1 MAMYK
6 NFKLTNEERAQIL
19 EQHSSYG
26 YRQPLNEQPT
36 GENKVVSCSS
46 LGIKTIG
53 YCDVQL
59 KKPVKPCAELGVKTI
74 GYCYVDT
81 KKPVSGIKKEP
92 INEQDLVRLVNR
104 VINEQTN
111 VDESNFSQFI
121 KTPNKLVIVDMTAE
135 WCSPCQKMKKH
146 FDEITADPK
155 LNNKIVLGT
164 YNFDFEKPLAKKYK
178 VQGIPYVMFFRNGKL
193 IYKFLGYK
201 DKSYI
206 ISLIQKL

>member
-1 MAMYK
+1 MSLNQKKKFPENFGDSNYLYKKQYMYK
-6 NFKLTNEERAQIL
+6 NFTLTESEREQIL
-19 EQHSSYG
+19 NMHKEHGYG
-26 YRQPLNEQPT
+26 Q
-36 GENKVVSCSS
+36 
-46 LGIKTIG
+46 
-53 YCDVQL
+53 
-59 KKPVKPCAELGVKTI
+59 
-74 GYCYVDT
+74 
-81 KKPVSGIKKEP
+81 P

>member
-104 VINEQTN
+104 VIKEQANPVAQTGYVRN
-111 VDESNFSQFI
+111 PRGYTKPTQNNTQFVSCSSLGIKSPGYCDSKTKRPVAPCSQFGV
-121 KTPNKLVIVDMTAE
+121 KTPGYCFMDNKQPVPNSGVVKE
-135 WCSPCQKMKKH
+135 
-146 FDEITADPK
+146 
-155 LNNKIVLGT
+155 
-164 YNFDFEKPLAKKYK
+164 
-178 VQGIPYVMFFRNGKL
+178 KL
-193 IYKFLGYK
+193 IQTPPRKWGFFIWVY
-201 DKSYI
+201 
-206 ISLIQKL
+206 